1 MRGAKSY
8 SLKVQINGPEGR
20 ILNLTGRVAQTLD
33 KLIEAGELGI
43 TSFHHPGPRLSHYIL
58 VLRKQGF
65 TIETRDER
73 HSGQFSGEHGRYILR
88 TLAKVLER
96 GGSSSAVHPPTYGG
110 TLHQLGRGV
119 A

>member
-20 ILNLTGRVAQTLD
+20 VLNLTGRVAQTAD

-43 TSFHHPGPRLSHYIL
+43 TSFHHPGPRLSHYVL

-65 TIETRDER
+65 TIETRGER
-73 HSGQFSGEHGRYILR
+73 HDGQFSGEHARYVLHTIC
-88 TLAKVLER
+88 KVLER
-96 GGSSSAVHPPTYGG
+96 GGSSVTPKPAFGG
-110 TLHQLGRGV
+110 PLHQLGRGV